1 MLLALRAR
9 LARGSADRQTGSGL
23 TAEKAVY
30 KAWSAAIR
38 NRRAYAGLMR
48 TATMMQRPITGAD
61 GMIHRLPLPLD
72 GWTRSRD
79 LKPLAPT
86 SFMDCWHKSLI
97 GK

>member
-1 MLLALRAR
+1 M
-9 LARGSADRQTGSGL
+9 
-23 TAEKAVY
+23 
-30 KAWSAAIR
+30 AWSAAIH

-48 TATMMQRPITGAD
+48 TTYMLQRPITGAD
-61 GMIHRLPLPLD
+61 GMIHRLPFPFD

-86 SFMDCWHKSLI
+86 SFMDRWNKGLS